1 MQNLE
6 AKASEELSVKL
17 SIELNQLIELYKYKP
32 CPDILERIEL
42 KEQLLKELRHLAQ
55 KINKEDLKANPP
67 I

>member
-1 MQNLE
+1 MQNQE
-6 AKASEELSVKL
+6 AKATEELSVKL

-32 CPDILERIEL
+32 SPDILERIEL

-55 KINKEDLKANPP
+55 KINKEDLKRNPP